1 MTNYSTEKLR
11 SLIDES
17 GGLASPTRFSVVL
30 PDVSQ
35 MVSPALQLTA
45 ERLGAIDP
53 RDLNVI
59 CTSAQL
65 PGKQLNVMS
74 REVGIGTKSI
84 ANGQVFTA
92 INLSF
97 YLTNR
102 YEIRKY
108 FQHWMNCVVT
118 QDENDAM
125 YAGYYNNYVR
135 DVTIHQLSRENDS
148 IESSIYSVT
157 LVNAFP
163 TQMELISLNNQAQ
176 TTAME
181 MTISLAYKTYK
192 II

>member
-1 MTNYSTEKLR
+1 
-11 SLIDES
+11 
-17 GGLASPTRFSVVL
+17 
-30 PDVSQ
+30 
-35 MVSPALQLTA
+35 
-45 ERLGAIDP
+45 
-53 RDLNVI
+53 
-59 CTSAQL
+59 
-65 PGKQLNVMS
+65 
-74 REVGIGTKSI
+74 
-84 ANGQVFTA
+84 
-92 INLSF
+92 
-97 YLTNR
+97 
-102 YEIRKY
+102 
-108 FQHWMNCVVT
+108 MNCVVT

>member
-17 GGLASPTRFSVVL
+17 GGLASPNRFSVVL

>member
-1 MTNYSTEKLR
+1 MSNYNTEKLR
-11 SLIDES
+11 SLIDAQ
-17 GGLASPTRFSVVL
+17 GGLASPNRFSVVL

-35 MVSPALQLTA
+35 MTSPNGLS
-45 ERLGAIDP
+45 EKLGAIDV

-59 CTSAQL
+59 CTSAQM

-97 YLTNR
+97 YLTNK
-102 YEIRKY
+102 YDIRKY

-125 YAGYYNNYVR
+125 YAGYYNNYVKP
-135 DVTIHQLSRENDS
+135 VTIHQLKRGDDS
-148 IESSIYSVT
+148 IASSVYSVT
-157 LVNAFP
+157 LVDAFP
-163 TQMELISLNNQAQ
+163 TQMELLQLNNQAQ

-181 MTISLAYKTYK
+181 MTVSLAYKTYK

>member
-1 MTNYSTEKLR
+1 MSNYNTEKLR

-17 GGLASPTRFSVVL
+17 NGLASANRFSVVL

-35 MVSPALQLTA
+35 MTSPNEFS
-45 ERLGAIDP
+45 ERLGPIDA
-53 RDLNVI
+53 RDLNLI
-59 CTSAQL
+59 CTSAQI

-74 REVGIGTKSI
+74 REIGIGTKSV

-97 YLTNR
+97 YLTNK
-102 YEIRKY
+102 YDIRKY
-108 FQHWMNCVVT
+108 FQHWMNCVVS
-118 QDENDAM
+118 QDGNEAM

-135 DVTIHQLSRENDS
+135 DVTIHQLKRGDDS
-148 IESSIYSVT
+148 IESSVYSVT

-163 TQMELISLNNQAQ
+163 TQMELIQLNNQAQ

>member
-17 GGLASPTRFSVVL
+17 GGLASPNRFSVVL

-35 MVSPALQLTA
+35 MVSPALQLTT

-97 YLTNR
+97 YLTNK
-102 YEIRKY
+102 YDIRKY
-108 FQHWMNCVVT
+108 FQHWMNCVVS
-118 QDENDAM
+118 QDGNEAM